1 MPSKVAR
8 FGDPVATGHICTS
21 VTTIKGKSSNVKANN
36 IGVSFEGAALESH
49 TFPTSVG
56 TPPKI
61 VCLPHNSVI
70 NTGLSSVRVNG
81 IPIAR
86 AGDSADLG
94 TVSNGSLNVFAG

>member
-8 FGDPVATGHICTS
+8 FGDPVATGHTCTG
-21 VTTIKGKSSNVKANN
+21 VTSIVGKSSNVKANG
-36 IGVSFEGAALESH
+36 IGVSFQGAALAVH
-49 TFPTSVG
+49 TIL
-56 TPPKI
+56 TPATPKPL
-61 VCLPHNSVI
+61 CLPHGSAI

-94 TVSNGSLNVFAG
+94 AVSNGSPNVFAG